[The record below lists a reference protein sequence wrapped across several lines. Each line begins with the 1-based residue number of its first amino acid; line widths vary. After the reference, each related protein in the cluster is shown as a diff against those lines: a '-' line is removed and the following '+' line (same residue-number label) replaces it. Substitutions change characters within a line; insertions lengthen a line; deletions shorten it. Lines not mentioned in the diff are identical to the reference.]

1 MAIRAAVLTVS
12 DKASVG
18 ERIDTAGPAV
28 AAILASIG
36 ADPVETSMVP
46 DEREQIAERLRQWAD
61 VARLDLILTA
71 GGTGLSPRDV
81 TPEATLDVAERHVPG
96 LAELMRSEGRKSTH
110 LSALSRAV
118 AVTRGRTLIVNLP
131 GSERGARES
140 LEAILELL
148 PHAIE
153 TLRAGAVEQHP
164 VDRV

>member
-1 MAIRAAVLTVS
+1 
-12 DKASVG
+12 
-18 ERIDTAGPAV
+18 
-28 AAILASIG
+28 
-36 ADPVETSMVP
+36 
-46 DEREQIAERLRQWAD
+46 
-61 VARLDLILTA
+61 
-71 GGTGLSPRDV
+71 
-81 TPEATLDVAERHVPG
+81 
-96 LAELMRSEGRKSTH
+96 MRSEGRKSTH

-164 VDRV
+164 ADRV

>member
-1 MAIRAAVLTVS
+1 MAIRAGVLTVS
-12 DKASVG
+12 DKASIG
-18 ERIDTAGPAV
+18 ERTDTAGPAV
-28 AAILASIG
+28 AALLASVG
-36 ADPVETSMVP
+36 AEVVEAAIVP
-46 DEREQIAERLRQWAD
+46 DELGQIAARLRQWAD
-61 VARLDLILTA
+61 VDRLDLVLTT
-71 GGTGLSPRDV
+71 GGTGLSPRDI

-148 PHAIE
+148 PHALE